1 MFSLAVILFYV
12 CFNNCAISA
21 EEQCH
26 QGVNCLLPDCFCS
39 RLEHP
44 MDRNDIP
51 QMVYFGFDDALNPES
66 VQHYDFLF
74 GRNRTNPNG
83 CPISAS
89 LYISHKNTKYGIA
102 KMYYD
107 HGFELA
113 VHSVTHS
120 GIDTYTKLLQEARDQ
135 RNNIAN
141 LAGVPIDEI
150 VGWRSPNLVTAG
162 DGQAA
167 ALQSLGYTYDISWPY
182 RKLRMNDKN
191 LWPLTLDYGC
201 QISKECPK
209 QKHKGF
215 WEIPVN
221 PVTWKDEQFCVY
233 TDGCYKRPN
242 NTEEAY
248 NFIIDN
254 FNRHYQGNRAPF
266 GIHMHMGWFFQPYT
280 RTGMDRAIQD
290 MLKNED
296 VYIITAKQV
305 LEWMKHPTKLSGMN
319 HFEYWNCD
327 GKTMIPGHRDETFPG
342 MYMMEDSDV
351 NDRLSPK
358 DNTGMVNSPNRYKEG
373 KQLLTVLLL
382 AVVLACLCVGIVYWL
397 LTKRGK
403 NYTPL
408 RHNLVV
414 DEYKDRTV

>member
-1 MFSLAVILFYV
+1 MFSLAIILFYF
-12 CFNNCAISA
+12 CFYSSVTST
-21 EEQCH
+21 EEPCR

-39 RLEHP
+39 TLEHQ
-44 MDRNDIP
+44 MGRNHIP

-89 LYISHKNTKYGIA
+89 LYISHKNTKYDIA

-107 HGFELA
+107 RGFELA

-209 QKHKGF
+209 QKNKGF

-305 LEWMKHPTKLSGMN
+305 LEWMRHPTDISEIK
-319 HFEYWNCD
+319 HFIYWHCD
-327 GKTMIPGHRDETFPG
+327 EKINSSQR
-342 MYMMEDSDV
+342 
-351 NDRLSPK
+351 
-358 DNTGMVNSPNRYKEG
+358 NTEG
-373 KQLLTVLLL
+373 KHLSKVLFL
-382 AVVLACLCVGIVYWL
+382 AAAFSCLSVGIVYWL
-397 LTKRGK
+397 ITKRGK

-408 RHNLVV
+408 RQYLAV
-414 DEYKDRTV
+414 DEYKDIAI